1 MANDFPVVGVGS
13 DCGAWQN
20 RPEPENAMYTT
31 SDLKKGLIIEFDGAP
46 CMVEKLT
53 VSTPQ
58 ARGGATIHKVR
69 LRNLMTRQKSDKSF
83 RGGEQF
89 GVPDFDKRPVS
100 FLYKDQDAYH
110 FMDTETYDQFALQ
123 AKNLEWEAKFLK
135 EEMEGLKSMVFNDE
149 VIGLELPPV
158 IDLEITECAPSV
170 KGNSA
175 TARQKPATLE
185 TGHIVQVLE
194 HISQGDWARVD
205 TRTGEFLGKAKS

>member
-1 MANDFPVVGVGS
+1 
-13 DCGAWQN
+13 
-20 RPEPENAMYTT
+20 MYTT

-46 CMVEKLT
+46 CLVEKLT

-69 LRNLMTRQKSDKSF
+69 LRNLITRQKADKSF

-89 GVPDFDKRPVS
+89 GVPDFDKRAVS
-100 FLYKDQDAYH
+100 FLYRDQEACH
-110 FMDTETYDQFALQ
+110 FMDSESYDQFALQ
-123 AKNLEWEAKFLK
+123 TADLEWESRFLR

-149 VIGLELPPV
+149 VIGLELPDV
-158 IDLEITECAPSV
+158 VDLEIVECAPSV

-185 TGHIVQVLE
+185 TGHVVQVPE
-194 HISQGDWARVD
+194 HISQNDRIRVD